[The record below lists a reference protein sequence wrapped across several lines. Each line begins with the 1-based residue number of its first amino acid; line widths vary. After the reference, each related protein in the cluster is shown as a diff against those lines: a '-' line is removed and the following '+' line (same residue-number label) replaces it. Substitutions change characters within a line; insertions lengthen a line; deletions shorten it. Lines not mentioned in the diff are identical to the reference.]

1 VVDLTSRRPWSVS
14 GNPDAKT
21 VVLVAHDNMKT
32 RLHEWA
38 ERHVNVL
45 RRHDLVATGN
55 TGSMLGESLGLD
67 VYCVKSG
74 PLGGDQQVG
83 AMIAEGLVAM
93 LVFFWDPLSSQP
105 HDPDVKA
112 LLRLAVLYDV
122 PTACNAP
129 TADVMLSVLSRP

>member
-1 VVDLTSRRPWSVS
+1 MVDISPRRPWSVS
-14 GNPDAKT
+14 ANSDAKT

-32 RLHEWA
+32 RLHEWV
-38 ERHVNVL
+38 ERHVDVL

-55 TGSMLGESLGLD
+55 TGSMLGENLGLD

-83 AMIAEGLVAM
+83 AMIADGLVDM

-122 PTACNAP
+122 PTACNAA
-129 TADVMLSVLSRP
+129 TADAALSVLP